1 MHTTITVSIL
11 YQSVIF
17 SIQFKNVFL
26 LVPPP
31 APCVLEMKLEFQ
43 ECHTTCDNDL

>member
-17 SIQFKNVFL
+17 SIQFKTVFL

-31 APCVLEMKLEFQ
+31 APCVLEMELEF
-43 ECHTTCDNDL
+43 